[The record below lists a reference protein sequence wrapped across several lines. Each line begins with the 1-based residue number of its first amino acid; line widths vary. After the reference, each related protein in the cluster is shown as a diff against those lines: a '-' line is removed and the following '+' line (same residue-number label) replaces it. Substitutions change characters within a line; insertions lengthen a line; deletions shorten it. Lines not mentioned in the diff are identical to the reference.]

1 MSKVLVV
8 DDSTVMRKIIIQTLA
23 SIDVPKDSVLE
34 AGDGKEAVDIAGKET
49 LDLILMDW
57 NMPGML
63 GIEAVEN
70 IRRAGNGTPIIMV
83 TTEGEKTNVVKAIQA
98 GANNYVIKPF
108 EPTSLIEKIEPF
120 LN

>member
-1 MSKVLVV
+1 MGKVLVV
-8 DDSTVMRKIIIQTLA
+8 DDSSVMRKIIIQTLA
-23 SIDVPKDSVLE
+23 SIDIQKENVLE
-34 AGDGKEAVDIAGKET
+34 AGDGKDAVDIAGKES
-49 LDLILMDW
+49 LSLILMDW

-63 GIEAVEN
+63 GIDAVEN
-70 IRRAGNGTPIIMV
+70 IRKSGNATPIIMV
-83 TTEGEKTNVVKAIQA
+83 TTEGEKANVVRAIQA